1 MHTSTPDAT
10 PTPTAPPTE
19 RLLDLR
25 RERHDEPLQISREEV
40 ARAVDGLADDETR
53 VLVSALRRGE
63 SWGGAQE
70 QVQRVRAATIAL
82 DDDAHRCAVGLYCDS
97 VLLTWDECADV
108 SPAMTY
114 RPA

>member
-1 MHTSTPDAT
+1 MTTSTQQA
-10 PTPTAPPTE
+10 APAAPAD

-25 RERHDEPLQISREEV
+25 RERHDEPLQSSRAAV
-40 ARAVDGLADDETR
+40 AQAVEGLAEDETR
-53 VLVSALRRGE
+53 VLVSALRRGQT
-63 SWGGAQE
+63 WGGARE

-82 DDDAHRCAVGLYCDS
+82 DEDAHRCAVGLYCDS
-97 VLLTWDECADV
+97 VLLTWDECAEV

>member
-1 MHTSTPDAT
+1 MTTSTPQAV
-10 PTPTAPPTE
+10 PAAPAD

-25 RERHDEPLQISREEV
+25 RERHDEPLQTSRDAV
-40 ARAVDGLADDETR
+40 AEAVAGLADDETE
-53 VLVSALRRGE
+53 VLVSALRRGGT
-63 SWGGAQE
+63 WGDAQE

-82 DDDAHRCAVGLYCDS
+82 DADAHRCAVALYCDS
-97 VLLTWDECADV
+97 VLLTWDECAEV

>member
-1 MHTSTPDAT
+1 MHTSMP
-10 PTPTAPPTE
+10 APQPAPTE
-19 RLLDLR
+19 RLIDLR
-25 RERHDEPLQISREEV
+25 RERHDEPLPTSREEV
-40 ARAVDGLADDETR
+40 ERAIDGLADDETQ
-53 VLVSALRRGE
+53 VLVSALRRGQT
-63 SWGGAQE
+63 WTGAQE

-82 DDDAHRCAVGLYCDS
+82 DEDAHRCAVGLYCDS